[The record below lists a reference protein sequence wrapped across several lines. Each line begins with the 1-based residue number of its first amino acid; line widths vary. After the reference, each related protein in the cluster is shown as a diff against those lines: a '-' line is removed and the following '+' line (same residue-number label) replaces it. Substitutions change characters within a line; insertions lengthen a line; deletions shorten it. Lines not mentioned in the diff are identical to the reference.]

1 MPTRTWL
8 AAIVLTGSLLTACS
22 APATPTPAAAQVSA
36 PETQLDT
43 SYADALSARN
53 QLALGTLNLI
63 DTPKAVTR
71 EQATALLPLWQAL
84 RATNQS
90 GGGSQTEV
98 AALLAQIESTL
109 TADQIAAIE
118 AQTLTQADLQTWAQT
133 NGVTLGT
140 GAGTGGN
147 GEPGSGQGLSPEA
160 RATRQAEQGRTTGN
174 TGGASTALIDAV
186 TVYLTTLI
194 DG

>member
-1 MPTRTWL
+1 MPTQTWL
-8 AAIVLTGSLLTACS
+8 AAIVLTGSLLTACG
-22 APATPTPAAAQVSA
+22 APAAPTPAAVQVSA

-53 QLALGTLNLI
+53 QLALGTLNLA
-63 DTPKAVTR
+63 DTSEVVTPD
-71 EQATALLPLWQAL
+71 QATALLPLWQAL
-84 RATNQS
+84 RATSQS

-118 AQTLTQADLQTWAQT
+118 AQTLTQADLQTWAQA
-133 NGVTLGT
+133 NGVAL
-140 GAGTGGN
+140 GAGTAGN

-160 RATRQAEQGRTTGN
+160 RATRQAEQGRTAGN
-174 TGGASTALIDAV
+174 AGGASTALIDAV
-186 TVYLTTLI
+186 TAYLTTLI